1 VKTTLPTP
9 VGKDL
14 MAVMSDAALALAQKW
29 GAINDVGQ
37 IKCIACNY
45 RPGSLPSL
53 CCTTCLE
60 QRRAGR

>member
-1 VKTTLPTP
+1 
-9 VGKDL
+9 
-14 MAVMSDAALALAQKW
+14 MAVMSDAALALAHKW

-53 CCTTCLE
+53 CCTACLE